1 MEQLKSKDLLD
12 VLVETYISKVTAA
25 GQLTLPKEMRK
36 HLRLKKGGEYV
47 EVAAVGQAAVIRRL
61 RPDDD
66 EVFREIRR
74 ELKKS
79 GLTRK
84 RMQEILD
91 EVRTEVWERR
101 YGKLLR

>member
-1 MEQLKSKDLLD
+1 MEHLKSQDLLD
-12 VLVETYISKVTAA
+12 VLVETYIRKVTAT

-36 HLRLKKGGEYV
+36 HLRLKLGGEYV

-61 RPDDD
+61 RPDDED
-66 EVFREIRR
+66 FQEIRQ
-74 ELKKS
+74 EVKKS

-84 RMQEILD
+84 RMRELLD
-91 EVRTEVWERR
+91 EVRTEVWEGR

>member
-1 MEQLKSKDLLD
+1 MERLISKDLLD

-36 HLRLKKGGEYV
+36 HLRLRKGGEYV

-61 RPDDD
+61 RPDDED
-66 EVFREIRR
+66 VFREIRR
-74 ELKKS
+74 EVKKS

-84 RMQEILD
+84 RMREILE

>member
-1 MEQLKSKDLLD
+1 MESLKSKDLLD
-12 VLVETYISKVTAA
+12 ALVETYVSKVTAA

-61 RPDDD
+61 RPADD
-66 EVFREIRR
+66 EVFEEIRR
-74 ELKKS
+74 QVRKS

-84 RMQEILD
+84 RMREILD

-101 YGKLLR
+101 HGKLLR

>member
-1 MEQLKSKDLLD
+1 M
-12 VLVETYISKVTAA
+12 
-25 GQLTLPKEMRK
+25 
-36 HLRLKKGGEYV
+36 
-47 EVAAVGQAAVIRRL
+47 GQAAVIRRL